1 MEKYE
6 SKQQQIRRPASEV
19 YRVLSDFTN
28 FTPLVKDRLQD
39 WQANENSCS
48 FKVQGIT
55 MKLMIVDKE
64 PDSYIKLTGED
75 GSPLDFTFW
84 IQMKEMGPYDTRMRL
99 VLHADL
105 NMMMKMMIGSK
116 LRDGINQMAEQ
127 IANAFNGIPPTG
139 LDPSEFSPENFS
151 LDDFLAEGSGMP
163 GQPHIETITAE
174 ELPPDIADEL
184 DGQPIILP
192 DPNKP
197 VS

>member
-6 SKQQQIRRPASEV
+6 SNQQQIRRPASEI
-19 YRVLSDFTN
+19 YAVLSDFTN
-28 FTPLVKDRLQD
+28 FTPLVKDKVQD

-55 MKLMIVDKE
+55 MKLMIIDKE
-64 PDSYIKLTGED
+64 PYSFIKFTGED

-84 IQMKEMGPYDTRMRL
+84 IQLKEIGPYDTRMRL

-116 LRDGINQMAEQ
+116 LKEGINQMAEQ
-127 IANAFNGIPPTG
+127 IANAFNGIPPAG
-139 LDPSEFSPENFS
+139 FDPSKFSPENFS
-151 LDDFLAEGSGMP
+151 MDDFLAEAGIP
-163 GQPHIETITAE
+163 GQPHVETITAE
-174 ELPPDIADEL
+174 ELPDDVADEL
-184 DGQPIILP
+184 DGQPIIFP